1 MNSDMNNQ
9 IDTLDSTIDQVQT
22 VLPAT
27 DTLVGEESIFNQQP
41 IATNEVE
48 VPVNSVMT
56 NVDNSID
63 TLDTEPDVDTLNQ
76 PIETLNLDNSVV
88 NNVEQPV
95 QLVQEQTPNVEM
107 PQTEQNIQPITTPNN
122 IVEENIANE
131 ISDNINVENDQQI
144 ITEKQDNIESR
155 HKKGFVLN
163 KESLYILLVGLLI
176 YFIIAPL
183 IEAYIVQKIIDYVVV
198 IAMAA
203 KAGVTLKIGISLY
216 IKLIITTFI
225 ITASFVFAL
234 SSLINVIM
242 SGKLFEEG
250 NKFISKSMAVCLLY
264 SILIVVLAGLAKIDL
279 ITITYRV
286 AMLDGYQLFIF
297 NLF

>member
-1 MNSDMNNQ
+1 MNNDMNNQ

-22 VLPAT
+22 VSPVT
-27 DTLVGEESIFNQQP
+27 ETLVGEESIFNQQP

-76 PIETLNLDNSVV
+76 PIETLNLDNNVV

-95 QLVQEQTPNVEM
+95 QLVQEPTPNVEM
-107 PQTEQNIQPITTPNN
+107 PQTEQNIQSITTPDNT
-122 IVEENIANE
+122 VQENITNE
-131 ISDNINVENDQQI
+131 ISDNINIDQQI
-144 ITEKQDNIESR
+144 IPERQDNIESR
-155 HKKGFVLN
+155 PKKGFVLN

-198 IAMAA
+198 IGMAA
-203 KAGVTLKIGISLY
+203 KAGITLKIGISLY
-216 IKLIITTFI
+216 IKLIVTTFI

-250 NKFISKSMAVCLLY
+250 TKFISKSMAVCLLY
-264 SILIVVLAGLAKIDL
+264 SILIVVLAGLNKVDL
-279 ITITYRV
+279 LTVTYRV
-286 AMLDGYQLFIF
+286 ATLDGYQLFIF